1 MITTRADFDTAV
13 AKAKTAAAYYDG
25 ETLEMTDPEYDA
37 LYDAIVAARTEH
49 PDWDDQGLTTQV
61 AGGASAGGDVRHPR
75 RMLSLDKV
83 SYDKDALDN
92 MKLRL
97 DYSNPAIA
105 ETNVSL
111 GIKATAECDGNP
123 CRLTAFSNPDPS
135 ANMTKDPLKIVW
147 SN

>member
-1 MITTRADFDTAV
+1 DYPEGMSEIQPAV
-13 AKAKTAAAYYDG
+13 TSTGEKAFTKAVKA
-25 ETLEMTDPEYDA
+25 
-37 LYDAIVAARTEH
+37 
-49 PDWDDQGLTTQV
+49 
-61 AGGASAGGDVRHPR
+61 
-75 RMLSLDKV
+75 SLDKCMDSKKIKNANCPNSFDRITGAQPDNGTLKW